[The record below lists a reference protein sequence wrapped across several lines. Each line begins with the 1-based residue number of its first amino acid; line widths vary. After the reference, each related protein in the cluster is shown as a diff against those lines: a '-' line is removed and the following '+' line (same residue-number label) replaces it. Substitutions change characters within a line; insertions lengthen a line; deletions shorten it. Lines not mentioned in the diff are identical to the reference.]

1 MQEIWKDIKEYEGLY
16 QISNLGNLICI
27 KNNHIKPIIVKPIKS
42 QRYLRVNLWKNGEYK
57 TFSIH
62 KLVAKA
68 FLPNPNNFP
77 VVNHKDG
84 NKLNNKANN
93 LEWCTQSHNV
103 KESHRLGFQI
113 QGING
118 YKFPKGNIPWN
129 KGKKMSTDY
138 INKNYYTK
146 KVNQYTMNNDFIKCW
161 NSISQAEKELGITHI
176 SMCCKN
182 KRKSAGN
189 YIWRYADK

>member
-16 QISNLGNLICI
+16 QISNLGNLISI
-27 KNNHIKPIIVKPIKS
+27 KHNRIKPIIVKTQKS
-42 QRYLRVNLWKNGEYK
+42 QRYLRVNLWKKGEYK

-62 KLVAKA
+62 RLVAEA
-68 FLPNPNNFP
+68 FLPNPNKFP

-103 KESHRLGFQI
+103 KESYKLGLQKIFTPPMRE
-113 QGING
+113 N
-118 YKFPKGNIPWN
+118 YIPWN
-129 KGKKMSTDY
+129 KGKKMSTNY
-138 INKNYYTK
+138 INKNYSTK

-161 NSISQAEKELGITHI
+161 NSIAQAEKELGITHI
-176 SMCCKN
+176 SMCCKD

-189 YIWRYADK
+189 YIWRYADE

>member
-27 KNNHIKPIIVKPIKS
+27 KNNHIKPIIVKPKKS

-62 KLVAKA
+62 RLVAKA

-84 NKLNNKANN
+84 NRLNNKANN
-93 LEWCTQSHNV
+93 LEWCTQSHNI
-103 KESHRLGFQI
+103 KESYRLGLQNVFTPAMRD
-113 QGING
+113 N
-118 YKFPKGNIPWN
+118 YIPWN